1 MSGSY
6 IPYGGSPTQYGQGP
20 EHLFFPPSW
29 GTPAATLANPQST
42 PIEGALA
49 TLGNPEG
56 DSLSDPSPSVP
67 SPDQSVNAVLGSFRN
82 AGAVMGPQAM
92 LSMPIALALSRARG
106 VEPSLSL
113 SGQIGGL
120 LGIPSLGELF
130 SRAYDSIVGPPT
142 ATTIEVNRNAP
153 NALAFTTPE
162 VTDTLMADRPG
173 LMNVA
178 QPMGLVTQESLPD
191 LPGPGV
197 DYGAPAEGGVD
208 PGNAD
213 KGNKAGGLI
222 KLAGG
227 GPVPQG
233 ALVQLA
239 GGGKVAMGIGGG
251 LDDLIPTTINGRR
264 AANLSD
270 GEFVVP
276 ADVVSMMGDGS
287 SAAGSRRLYDMMK
300 TIRQQKTGNATQAGP
315 LQIGDTLRR
324 IFK

>member
-20 EHLFFPPSW
+20 EHLFFPPSLS
-29 GTPAATLANPQST
+29 TPAAILGNPQST

-56 DSLSDPSPSVP
+56 DSFSQPSPSVP
-67 SPDQSVNAVLGSFRN
+67 SPDQSLAAVGRAVGNAALV
-82 AGAVMGPQAM
+82 GPQAM
-92 LSMPIALALSRARG
+92 VTMPAALAISQMRG
-106 VEPSLSL
+106 VAPSISL
-113 SGQIGGL
+113 TEQLAGL
-120 LGIPSLGELF
+120 IGIPGIGELA
-130 SRAYDSIVGPPT
+130 SRAYDSIFGPPT
-142 ATTIEVNRNAP
+142 ATTYGVNRSAP
-153 NALAFTTPE
+153 GALDFTTPQ
-162 VTDTLMADRPG
+162 VTDALMADLPDPRS
-173 LMNVA
+173 VA
-178 QPMGLVTQESLPD
+178 QTMGLVTQESLPD
-191 LPGPGV
+191 LPSPGV

-233 ALVQLA
+233 TLVQLA

-300 TIRQQKTGNATQAGP
+300 TIRQQKTGSATQAGP